1 MKVWI
6 RAIFLVVLVL
16 VQTSGPA
23 FADRFRVTKVYDGD
37 TLKAET
43 PDLVIYVMLVGIDA
57 PEIAQRSGQPD
68 QPFGREAK
76 KFLSDLLLNRTVVVE
91 GYGTLPYPD
100 KDLIG
105 VIYLRGRNINLEMV
119 KRGLAEVQREN
130 LPDEFDIRPYLAAE
144 AEAKA
149 AGRGMWA
156 LGDKYVSPAVWRRTH
171 QWNCRP

>member
-23 FADRFRVTKVYDGD
+23 FAGRFRVTKVYDGD

-68 QPFGREAK
+68 QPSGGLDALR
-76 KFLSDLLLNRTVVVE
+76 S
-91 GYGTLPYPD
+91 
-100 KDLIG
+100 IG
-105 VIYLRGRNINLEMV
+105 QMSET
-119 KRGLAEVQREN
+119 
-130 LPDEFDIRPYLAAE
+130 AA
-144 AEAKA
+144 
-149 AGRGMWA
+149 R
-156 LGDKYVSPAVWRRTH
+156 LRRTSL
-171 QWNCRP
+171 RLTAI